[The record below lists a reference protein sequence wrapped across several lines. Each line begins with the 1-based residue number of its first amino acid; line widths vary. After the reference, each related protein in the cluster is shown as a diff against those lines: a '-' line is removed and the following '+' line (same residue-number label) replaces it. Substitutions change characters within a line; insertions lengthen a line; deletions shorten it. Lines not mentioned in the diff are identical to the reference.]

1 MAQYKTIVRLPVAP
15 KALYKAWLSGREHAA
30 MTGAKA
36 KASPRKGGR
45 FTAWD
50 GWVSGKNLKLKPHW
64 CIVQSWRTSEFPKG
78 AQGHADRALHPSCR
92 EDRLETRLHPFQA
105 RAEDRSDSI
114 VPAGARY
121 YWAPMKKYFAK
132 KRRKAR

>member
-15 KALYKAWLSGREHAA
+15 KALYKAWLSSREHSA

-50 GWVSGKNLKLKPHW
+50 GWIGGKNLKLKPHW

-78 AQGHADRALHPSCR
+78 AKDSQIELCIDPSGKT
-92 EDRLETRLHPFQA
+92 DSKLVFIHSKLTPKQA
-105 RAEDRSDSI
+105 RQYG
-114 VPAGARY
+114 AGWRTH
-121 YWAPMKKYFAK
+121 YWRPMKKYFAK